1 MMTIN
6 ANTKIGAILKQH
18 PAALD
23 VIVSISPKFEKLRN
37 PILRKLMAGR
47 ASIAMASKIGGCSV
61 DVFFSRLEPL
71 GFKVDKVSPPE
82 EKEHIKEVPEFLRNV
97 KPEKIIKLDVR
108 PVIEGGEDPLNIILE
123 KINDLQTG
131 QVLEIINSF
140 EPAPLILLLKKQ
152 GFESHAEIINDTLV
166 QTYFYKT
173 TDKGPIEAI
182 STEHSSA
189 GWDDIQQQYEKKLQ
203 TIDVRR
209 MEMPLPMVTI
219 LETLD
224 KLPADEALFVYHK
237 RIPVFLLPELKERKL
252 DYRIKEI
259 RDGDVHLLIFKP

>member
-1 MMTIN
+1 MIN
-6 ANTKIGAILKQH
+6 ANTKIGDILKRH

-23 VIVSISPKFEKLRN
+23 VIVGISPKFEKLRN

-71 GFKVDKVSPPE
+71 GFEVDKVKHS
-82 EKEHIKEVPEFLRNV
+82 EKIIDIKEVPAYLSNV
-97 KPEKIIKLDVR
+97 KLEKIIKLDVR
-108 PVIEGGEDPLNIILE
+108 PVIDDGEDPLNIILE
-123 KINDLQTG
+123 KIKNLQTG
-131 QVLEIINSF
+131 QVLEVINTF
-140 EPAPLILLLKKQ
+140 EPVPLMLLLKKQ
-152 GFESHAEIINDTLV
+152 GFESHAEIINDNLV

-173 TDKGPIEAI
+173 TDAKPAEAI

-189 GWDDIQQQYEKKLQ
+189 GWDTLLQQHEKKLQ
-203 TIDVRR
+203 TIDVRLL
-209 MEMPLPMVTI
+209 EMPLPMMTI
-219 LETLD
+219 LDALE

-259 RDGDVHLLIFKP
+259 SDGEVHLLIFKP